1 MLSSHRAC
9 CGCCGPQ
16 EHPLS
21 AQQAKAKTHRQTI
34 WTRTIIILAVIICCT
49 MLLVSFVS
57 VTMKI
62 SVVFN
67 LKIISFIHFK
77 IKKVLCCEE
86 VNIAYPLPRWP
97 HHMTNKQ
104 VSLRQKAA
112 QIKWLLGKHHIT
124 TKRQS
129 AVKRPL
135 QKCSLCLIYEKC
147 IN

>member
-1 MLSSHRAC
+1 MLSPQRAC

-34 WTRTIIILAVIICCT
+34 LTRTIIILAVKICCA

-86 VNIAYPLPRWP
+86 VNIAYPLPR
-97 HHMTNKQ
+97 
-104 VSLRQKAA
+104 
-112 QIKWLLGKHHIT
+112 
-124 TKRQS
+124 
-129 AVKRPL
+129 
-135 QKCSLCLIYEKC
+135 
-147 IN
+147 